1 MIDRIYSY
9 WKKYYLV
16 SLITLFLI
24 VGFATISVISY
35 VVPLNHMR
43 HNTTTEKLP
52 LTGDNIYSEIQRYLL
67 KPTLIASVMAND
79 TFLRDWMLEGEKDLN
94 QLVRYLAEIKSTY
107 NTTTSFLISEST
119 RNYYHP
125 KGIQKQI
132 QEGVPRDEW
141 YFRVKA
147 MDVPNETSLDPDIA
161 NRDTIT
167 IFCNHKVFDYN
178 GNLLGVTGVGLTLD
192 NISSLINHME
202 ERFHRHIFFANEEG
216 EITITSKE
224 ITWMG
229 GSIYEIEGLSE
240 IADQIINPERTSTQ
254 LEHTSTN
261 GNTIMVNSRY
271 LPELNWY
278 LVVTEDGQHGSA
290 PIRHVFVIN
299 MLISSVIA
307 FIVCFII
314 FYMVTRSQQKLEK
327 TATTDSLTN
336 TLNRQGFEQIF
347 NRRFEEFSKNKSQ
360 HCILLLD
367 IDHFK
372 QINDTYGH
380 LAGDEV
386 MRTLSEMIMQST
398 EPNGIV
404 SRWGGDEFLVLLQ
417 NTTIAQAMN
426 TAEYLRLQVNGH
438 KFVFEKG
445 EPVVS
450 ISIGCAGYIRGECLS
465 SFFSRADHALY
476 AAKMKG
482 RNRVHQAPSDHQYPQ
497 Q

>member
-24 VGFATISVISY
+24 VGFATISIIGY

-43 HNTTTEKLP
+43 DNTTNEKLP

-79 TFLRDWMLEGEKDLN
+79 TFLRDWILEGEKDLD
-94 QLVRYLAEIKSTY
+94 QLVRYLSEIKTTY
-107 NTTTSFLISEST
+107 NTTTSFLISETT

-125 KGIQKQI
+125 NGIQKQVV
-132 QEGVPRDEW
+132 EGEPRDEW

-147 MDVPNETSLDPDIA
+147 MEVANETSLDPDIA
-161 NRDTIT
+161 NWDVIT
-167 IFCNHKVFDYN
+167 IFCNHKVFDYD

-192 NISSLINHME
+192 NISTLINNME
-202 ERFHRHIFFANEEG
+202 ERFHRHIFFVSEDGN
-216 EITITSKE
+216 ITITSKE
-224 ITWMG
+224 INWMG
-229 GSIYEIEGLSE
+229 GSIFEIEGVSE
-240 IADQIINPERTSTQ
+240 IADKIINEERKSTQ
-254 LEHTSTN
+254 LEHTTSS

-278 LVVTEDGQHGSA
+278 LVVIEDAQYGSA
-290 PIRHVFVIN
+290 PIRNIFMVN

-314 FYMVTRSQQKLEK
+314 FYMVTRSQQKLER
-327 TATTDSLTN
+327 TATTDSLTG

-347 NRRFEEFSKNKSQ
+347 SRRFEDLSKNKSQ
-360 HCILLLD
+360 CCILLLD
-367 IDHFK
+367 VDHFK

-386 MRTLSEMIMQST
+386 LRTVAEMIMQST

-404 SRWGGDEFLVLLQ
+404 SRWGGDEYLVFLQ
-417 NTTIAQAMN
+417 NTSLSQAMN
-426 TAEYLRLQVNGH
+426 IAEYLRQQVNGH

-450 ISIGCAGYIRGECLS
+450 ISIGCTSYTRNECLS

-482 RNRVHQAPSDHQYPQ
+482 RNRVHQAS
-497 Q
+497 